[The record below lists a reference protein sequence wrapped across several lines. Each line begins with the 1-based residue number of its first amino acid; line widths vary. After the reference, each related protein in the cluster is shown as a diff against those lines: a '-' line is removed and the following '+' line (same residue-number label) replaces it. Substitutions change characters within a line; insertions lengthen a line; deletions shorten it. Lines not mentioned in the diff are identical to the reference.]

1 MIQETLKKVAAGQ
14 DLTYDEAYASMD
26 EIFSGEVPGETT
38 AGYLTALHMKGETLD
53 EITASANGM
62 RDHAESLPHDGID
75 VLEIV
80 GTGGDCA
87 NSFNI
92 STTSGIVAAA
102 AGVPIAKH
110 GNRSVSSKSGAAD
123 VLEAL
128 GVNISISPE
137 KMGKVLAECNMSFMF
152 AQVYHKA
159 MKYAGRSE
167 RHLEYRQY
175 SISLDLSPTRQRL
188 RCRSWEYTRR
198 SLLIRWLLYLLVLA

>member
-1 MIQETLKKVAAGQ
+1 M
-14 DLTYDEAYASMD
+14 
-26 EIFSGEVPGETT
+26 PGETT

-102 AGVPIAKH
+102 
-110 GNRSVSSKSGAAD
+110 
-123 VLEAL
+123 
-128 GVNISISPE
+128 
-137 KMGKVLAECNMSFMF
+137 
-152 AQVYHKA
+152 
-159 MKYAGRSE
+159 
-167 RHLEYRQY
+167 LEYRSQSTATEAY
-175 SISLDLSPTRQRL
+175 RARVEQRMYL
-188 RCRSWEYTRR
+188 R
-198 SLLIRWLLYLLVLA
+198 LLV